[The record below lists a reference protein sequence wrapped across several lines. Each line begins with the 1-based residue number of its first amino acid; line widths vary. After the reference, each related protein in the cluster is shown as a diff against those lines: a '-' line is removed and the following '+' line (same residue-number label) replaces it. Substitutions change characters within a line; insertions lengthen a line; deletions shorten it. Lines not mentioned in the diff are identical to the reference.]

1 MSDDRIASES
11 TREMFEAI
19 VSQLDDPEVVRMRM
33 IVLVLGAAIFVT
45 AIAVTVSAG
54 LGWQLLLAFCSTY
67 VPGVLV
73 VLRIVER
80 RLRPLSR
87 SDQ

>member
-1 MSDDRIASES
+1 LSDDRIASES